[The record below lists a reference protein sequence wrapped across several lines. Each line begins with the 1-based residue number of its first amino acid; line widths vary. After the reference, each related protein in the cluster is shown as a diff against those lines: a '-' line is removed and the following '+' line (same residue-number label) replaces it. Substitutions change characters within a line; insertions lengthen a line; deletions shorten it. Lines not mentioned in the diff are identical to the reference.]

1 VDYERGLRVP
11 KSGPLSRIAGAADTP
26 MDWLLNDRTP
36 KMRPDDRD
44 WDTAR
49 PFRAIWRDPTHPAGA
64 DDDPHIMFQGS
75 VRSSKGPAD
84 RAGSAWTAAAST
96 GSRPWRWTASSGANS
111 HEFRSRAPANVTA
124 VVIR

>member
-11 KSGPLSRIAGAADTP
+11 SGSLSRIAGAADTS

-44 WDTAR
+44 WDAAR

-64 DDDPHIMFQGS
+64 DDDPHICSRVLYGRQRARLIVLEVPGTRRRRR
-75 VRSSKGPAD
+75 VHARGGGPLPAVQIATSFA
-84 RAGSAWTAAAST
+84 RA
-96 GSRPWRWTASSGANS
+96 RP
-111 HEFRSRAPANVTA
+111 PM
-124 VVIR
+124 